1 MSILTGIKKAQ
12 MDRTDEFEGMKS
24 GLETNNSVLNNTG
37 EIPPQAMQIIKQEEI
52 NEETLEENPMDLF
65 DEQYLNSIN
74 DSVKSLSPDKI
85 RQRDQNVI
93 DELTKRGMG
102 GLNMSIFSSA
112 TDVINVMQAKN
123 GVKMRSNKQEIGS
136 GRYVNKDPSKMSL
149 KDYNEIAEKNK
160 SLANIAIEAGITNVT
175 ELNKSVDFG
184 NRLLNT
190 SSGLV

>member
-1 MSILTGIKKAQ
+1 M
-12 MDRTDEFEGMKS
+12 
-24 GLETNNSVLNNTG
+24 
-37 EIPPQAMQIIKQEEI
+37 
-52 NEETLEENPMDLF
+52 
-65 DEQYLNSIN
+65 
-74 DSVKSLSPDKI
+74 
-85 RQRDQNVI
+85 I
-93 DELTKRGMG
+93 DEPTKRGMG

-136 GRYVNKDPSKMSL
+136 GRYVNNNPSKMSL

>member
-1 MSILTGIKKAQ
+1 
-12 MDRTDEFEGMKS
+12 
-24 GLETNNSVLNNTG
+24 
-37 EIPPQAMQIIKQEEI
+37 
-52 NEETLEENPMDLF
+52 MDLF